1 MVKSRFFA
9 AAAAVWKCYKKGAAA
24 NRSGSM
30 ALTHKR
36 PADSAEADALNSALR
51 TLDSEQAGL
60 AALRAALQDGLAAPF
75 AEAVRVVGEAPGR
88 VIVTGIG
95 KSGHIGRKVAAT
107 LASTGTPSFFV
118 HAAEAGHGDLGMV
131 AKGDVVLAMSWS
143 GESPELRNM
152 VEFSR
157 RFGIPL
163 IAVTANA
170 DSTLARE
177 SDIVLVLPRAAEAC
191 PHGLAPTTSTLMQL
205 ALGDALAV
213 ALLESRGFT
222 PEKFHDFHPG
232 GRLGANLNFV
242 RDIMHKGNALP
253 LTTEDAL
260 MSDAI
265 VRMSEKGF
273 GCLGVIGRD
282 RALIGIVTDGDLR
295 RNLGPDLLARSVRDV
310 MTRGPKTIAPDE
322 LVGAALE
329 LLNSAKITALFVVED
344 GKPVGIVHMHDL
356 LRIGVA

>member
-1 MVKSRFFA
+1 MPLSNPR
-9 AAAAVWKCYKKGAAA
+9 
-24 NRSGSM
+24 
-30 ALTHKR
+30 T
-36 PADSAEADALNSALR
+36 DAPGESDPLRSALR

-60 AALRAALQDGLAAPF
+60 AALAAALHDSLAAPF
-75 AEAVRVVGEAPGR
+75 AEACRVIGAAAGR

-131 AKGDVVLAMSWS
+131 AKDDVILALSWS

-157 RFGIPL
+157 RFRIPL
-163 IAVTANA
+163 IAVTANP

-177 SDIVLVLPRAAEAC
+177 ADLVLALPRAAEAC

-222 PEKFHDFHPG
+222 SEAFHAFHPG
-232 GRLGANLNFV
+232 GRLGANLHFV
-242 RDIMHKGNALP
+242 RDIMHKGDALP
-253 LTTEDAL
+253 LAAEDML
-260 MSDAI
+260 MADAI
-265 VRMSEKGF
+265 VRMTEKGF

-282 RALIGIVTDGDLR
+282 RALVGIVTDGDLR
-295 RNLGPDLLARSVRDV
+295 RHLGPDLLSLTVREV
-310 MTRGPKTIAPDE
+310 MTPRPKTTAPDM

-329 LLNSAKITALFVVED
+329 LLNSTKITALFVVED
-344 GKPVGIVHMHDL
+344 SRPVGIVHMHDL

>member
-1 MVKSRFFA
+1 
-9 AAAAVWKCYKKGAAA
+9 
-24 NRSGSM
+24 M
-30 ALTHKR
+30 ALTNER
-36 PADSAEADALNSALR
+36 PEDSAAAEALGSALR

-60 AALRAALQDGLAAPF
+60 SALRTALQDGLSAPF
-75 AEAVRVVGEAPGR
+75 AEAVRVIGAAAGR

-118 HAAEAGHGDLGMV
+118 HAAEASHGDLGMV
-131 AKGDVVLAMSWS
+131 ARGDVVLALSWS

-152 VEFSR
+152 VEYSR
-157 RFGIPL
+157 RFDIPL
-163 IAVTANA
+163 IAVTANT
-170 DSTLARE
+170 DGTLARA
-177 SDIVLVLPRAAEAC
+177 SDIVLALPRATEAC

-232 GRLGANLNFV
+232 GRLGANLHFV
-242 RDIMHKGNALP
+242 RDIMHKGDALP
-253 LTTEDAL
+253 LATEEIL

-295 RNLGPDLLARSVRDV
+295 RHLGPDLLSRNVRDV

-329 LLNSAKITALFVVED
+329 LLNSAKITALFVVDD

-356 LRIGVA
+356 LRVGVA

>member
-1 MVKSRFFA
+1 
-9 AAAAVWKCYKKGAAA
+9 
-24 NRSGSM
+24 M
-30 ALTHKR
+30 ALTHIR
-36 PADSAEADALNSALR
+36 PTDSADADALGSAIR

-60 AALRAALQDGLAAPF
+60 SALRNALHDSLAAPF
-75 AEAVRVVGEAPGR
+75 AEAVRTIAAAAGR

-107 LASTGTPSFFV
+107 LASTGTPAFFV

-131 AKGDVVLAMSWS
+131 ARDDVVLALSWS
-143 GESPELRNM
+143 GESPELRNI

-157 RFGIPL
+157 RFSIPL
-163 IAVTANA
+163 IAVTSNA

-213 ALLESRGFT
+213 ALLEGRGFT

-232 GRLGANLNFV
+232 GRLGANLHFV
-242 RDIMHKGNALP
+242 RDIMHRGDAMP
-253 LTTEDAL
+253 LAPEDML

-273 GCLGVIGRD
+273 GCLGVFGHD
-282 RALIGIVTDGDLR
+282 RTLVGIVTDGDLR
-295 RNLGPDLLARSVRDV
+295 RHLGPDLLSRTVRDV
-310 MTRGPKTIAPDE
+310 MTRGPKTIGPDS